1 MGMPVVIAATGG
13 LPVVVAT
20 NGFGVPCTIATN
32 GFGIRVTQSANGI
45 GMPVAGVTFG
55 PSIVLTGNTVAEN
68 SAVNTVVGALTMS
81 GTTGTPAY
89 TLTDSAGGRF
99 KLVGSSLQVAAA
111 TIDFETATS
120 HNITISVSGVTPT
133 VTATTFTI
141 VVLDVSGVAPA
152 APTLTL
158 TTGPTDNTP
167 DFNLTGDLVLG
178 DTVRFQYSTA
188 SDFTG
193 ASDLTNTIDAG
204 EDAANLITFTTGA
217 LANGTWYFRARIER
231 PESAM
236 GGWSNTETIAIAVVA
251 PSYTG
256 PGDLAT
262 GWISWYGLRAFSA
275 ATAGTPCC
283 TIKRASDNATLAVST
298 LANGT
303 LDVAAVTT
311 FLTATTGVVVSLVDQ
326 TVNTFD
332 VGQNAGAD
340 ATGAGFTLNAIN
352 SRPGMTSTASYALAS
367 TVALGLAA
375 PQAQPYSMSVVAK
388 RASGGQSSV
397 IGYGARQILFAA
409 ATNSVS
415 FYAGA
420 GGVPTAVAAADGA
433 FHDVS
438 VVVNGASSITCVDGV
453 DTTGINANSTTA
465 MPTGDQ
471 FLFPSNVS
479 GGLVGTTLEGGFFA
493 GAFTAPQRA
502 AIAANQ
508 QAYYGHR

>member
-20 NGFGVPCTIATN
+20 NGLGVPCTIATN

-55 PSIVLTGNTVAEN
+55 PSIVLTGNTVLEN
-68 SAVNTVVGALTMS
+68 SAVNTVVGALSMS

-178 DTVRFQYSTA
+178 DTVRFQYST
-188 SDFTG
+188 SSSFSG
-193 ASDLTNTIDAG
+193 ASELTNTIDAG

-236 GGWSNTETIAIAVVA
+236 GGWSNTETITIAVVA

-283 TIKRASDNATLAVST
+283 TIRRTSDNATLVVST

-303 LDVAAVTT
+303 FDIASVTT
-311 FLTATTGVVVSLVDQ
+311 FLTATTGLVISLVDQ
-326 TVNTFD
+326 TVNTYD
-332 VGQNAGAD
+332 VGQNVGAD
-340 ATGAGFTLNAIN
+340 PTGGGFTLNAIN
-352 SRPGMTSTASYALAS
+352 SRPGMTSTASYAMTGA
-367 TVALGLAA
+367 TTGLAA
-375 PQAQPYSMSVVAK
+375 PQAQPYSISAVAK
-388 RASGGQSSV
+388 RASGAQSGC
-397 IGYGARQILFAA
+397 IGYSSNQIFFPAA
-409 ATNSVS
+409 ANQVT
-415 FYAGA
+415 FYAGG
-420 GGVPTAVAAADGA
+420 GGVPTPVAATDNVFHDINVVVDGA
-433 FHDVS
+433 
-438 VVVNGASSITCVDGV
+438 NSITCVDGV
-453 DTTGINANSTTA
+453 DTTGINANTTSA
-465 MPTGDQ
+465 MPTAEQ
-471 FLFPSNVS
+471 FQFPANGP
-479 GGLVGTTLEGGFFA
+479 GGLVGTVLEGGFFA